1 MHGIHGIRLLL
12 KNSKTSKIMGTNNGF
27 DIKLTDNDDDIKNI
41 FTLTG
46 EEVSKVSDSDQLKLV
61 ERYPWIANPMYI
73 KDYLTSMFI
82 EEFIYEKD
90 ILHEGETSKYVEK
103 NLPRYEDIRKESTH
117 NGTNVI
123 RYMATDL
130 KSANNNQAVYVCLKL
145 SIDSDNFKWTVQ
157 FKLFGELRDVITV
170 VPCCS
175 ELFNRIFKKYL
186 NINRLPSNENLAP
199 ELISAH
205 ILQNNHNQIER
216 LPETYRN
223 LEEEEL
229 KEKIHEDLLYSLDE
243 LRKEPWTA
251 LPISLNYANI
261 NNNFNNLTNPLGRA
275 YLTQFAF
282 PLFMKGKKDNGPYAA
297 GVLSCMDAD
306 GNFNSNF
313 EKCVKEL
320 NEAANLKHV
329 KEINDF
335 LVYAHCTYTLKT
347 ILSLEMVYEDSLF
360 SLRGNKDGYW
370 FRNFSTVQ
378 TYHGLILHS
387 YNTIN
392 NRDYYFVKVDNS
404 AELIYVTPNIMS
416 NNDLETGDRVIVVK
430 LRESVLKIY
439 KDEDYPEY

>member
-1 MHGIHGIRLLL
+1 
-12 KNSKTSKIMGTNNGF
+12 MGTNNGF

-103 NLPRYEDIRKESTH
+103 NLYRYEDIRKESTH

-130 KSANNNQAVYVCLKL
+130 KSANKNQIVYICLKL
-145 SIDSDNFKWTVQ
+145 SSDSTDFKWNVE
-157 FKLFGELRDVITV
+157 FKLYGDLRNIITV

-175 ELFNRIFKKYL
+175 ELFNRIFKKYI
-186 NINRLPSNENLAP
+186 NINRLPSNEGLSP
-199 ELISAH
+199 ELISDH
-205 ILQNNHNQIER
+205 VYKNNHEQIER

-223 LEEEEL
+223 LYREELYEEL
-229 KEKIHEDLLYSLDE
+229 KEKINDDLVYSLDE

-251 LPISLNYANI
+251 LPISLNYGNI
-261 NNNFNNLTNPLGRA
+261 NNNFDNLLNPLGRA

-282 PLFMKGKKDNGPYAA
+282 PLFMKGKKYEGPYAA

-306 GNFNSNF
+306 GNFKS
-313 EKCVKEL
+313 EYELCVKEKD
-320 NEAANLKHV
+320 ETTNLK
-329 KEINDF
+329 KTREIDDF
-335 LVYAHCTYTLKT
+335 LTYAYCTYTLKT
-347 ILSLEMVYEDSLF
+347 ILSLEMVYKDSLF
-360 SLRGNKDGYW
+360 SLRGNINGYW
-370 FRNFSTVQ
+370 FGNFSTVQ

-404 AELIYVTPNIMS
+404 AELIYVAPNIIS
-416 NNDLETGDRVIVVK
+416 NNGLRIGDRVFVVK
-430 LRESVLKIY
+430 QRGGALKIY
-439 KDEDYPEY
+439 RDENYLEC